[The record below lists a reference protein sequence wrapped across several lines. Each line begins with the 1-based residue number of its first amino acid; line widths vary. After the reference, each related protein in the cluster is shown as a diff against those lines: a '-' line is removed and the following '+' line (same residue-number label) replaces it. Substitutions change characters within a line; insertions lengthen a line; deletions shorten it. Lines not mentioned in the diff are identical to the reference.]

1 MGKIKFIGLGRGVKR
16 VASTIDWDAARRRI
30 EEATK
35 DKFEEYRRVR
45 RLAWEKA
52 QFIVWD

>member
-1 MGKIKFIGLGRGVKR
+1 MIKFIGLGRGVKK
-16 VASTIDWDAARRRI
+16 VKSTIDWIATRRRI

-35 DKFEEYRRVR
+35 ETFDEYRRVR